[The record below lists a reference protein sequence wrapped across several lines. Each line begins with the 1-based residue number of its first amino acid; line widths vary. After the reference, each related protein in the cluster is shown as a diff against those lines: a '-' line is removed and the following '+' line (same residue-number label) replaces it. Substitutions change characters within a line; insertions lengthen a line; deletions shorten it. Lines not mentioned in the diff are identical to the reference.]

1 MCGNPFSSPSIPAP
15 PPPPPEDESAREA
28 RKRIREDE
36 QKERAEQKEQDLES
50 RIAALYG
57 TTGRRSLLTGRSGG
71 QGFNVDRQLMSNRT
85 LGA

>member
-15 PPPPPEDESAREA
+15 PPPPPEDESARDA
-28 RKRIREDE
+28 RKRMREDE
-36 QKERAEQKEQDLES
+36 QKETAEKKRDDLEN

-57 TTGRRSLLTGRSGG
+57 TTGRRSLLTGRTGG
-71 QGFNVDRQLMSNRT
+71 QGFKVGSELMSNRT

>member
-1 MCGNPFSSPSIPAP
+1 MCFPSSPSIPTP
-15 PPPPPEDESAREA
+15 PTPEPPEEDESAREA

-71 QGFNVDRQLMSNRT
+71 QGFKVSNELMSKRT